1 MNQPVSAHQ
10 PQASLRPSACPG
22 LWRIVQALDGGICRI
37 KLAGGALTADQA
49 EAVAA
54 AAERYASG
62 EIEVTNRGNLQI
74 RGIGCDHSGLIELL
88 LAAGLGPREA
98 AGDDVRNLML
108 SPTAG
113 IDPQMLLD
121 TRPLAQQ
128 VLQSLETTPRFHQ
141 LSAKFAVQLDGGEAL
156 AMLEHPH
163 DLWLSPLK
171 LDDELWLAFGLA
183 GCPAKDAP
191 LGAVPL
197 SQGHELVLAVLN
209 RFLDLA
215 RPEQTRMRQLL
226 AEYAPQAITA
236 GLGLPIRA
244 DAAVCQWRRSLTAA
258 SYLGIYPQLQT
269 GLSAVG
275 AAAPLGRLN
284 PSMLRGAARL
294 AREQGDGTLRMTP
307 WQSLLLPAIAQRHA
321 ERVSESLA
329 QLGLLVSASEQLSRL
344 VACTGSAGCAKGQ
357 AETKGDARLLA
368 TLLAPGAPA
377 SVHLSGCPRSCAMAH
392 VAHATLLA
400 QSPGHYDLYL
410 RDATEPGFGRL
421 RARNLTLKEA
431 GALLDAG
438 SRSTLDD

>member
-49 EAVAA
+49 EAVAK
-54 AAERYASG
+54 AAERFAGG

-74 RGIGCDHSGLIELL
+74 RGIGRDHSALIEML

-108 SPTAG
+108 SPCAG
-113 IDPQMLLD
+113 IDPQMLFD
-121 TRPLAQQ
+121 TRLLAAQ

-156 AMLEHPH
+156 AMLDHPH

-171 LDDELWLAFGLA
+171 LDGELWLAFGLA

-197 SQGHELVLAVLN
+197 TRGHELVLAVLK

-226 AEYAPQAITA
+226 SEHLPEAFIT
-236 GLGLPIRA
+236 GLAVPVRA
-244 DAAVCQWRRSLTAA
+244 DAAVRQWRCVQASA
-258 SYLGIYPQLQT
+258 SYLGIYPQLQH
-269 GLSAVG
+269 GLSAIG
-275 AAAPLGRLN
+275 TSAPLGRLN

-307 WQSLLLPAIAQRHA
+307 WQGVLLPNIAQRHA
-321 ERVSESLA
+321 EGVSARLA
-329 QLGLLVSASEQLSRL
+329 GLGLLVSATEQLSRL

-357 AETKGDARLLA
+357 ADTKGDARLLA

-392 VAHATLLA
+392 VAPATLLA
-400 QSPGHYDLYL
+400 QSPGRYDLFL
-410 RDATEPGFGRL
+410 RDATQPGFGHL

-431 GALLDAG
+431 GALLDAC

>member
-1 MNQPVSAHQ
+1 M
-10 PQASLRPSACPG
+10 
-22 LWRIVQALDGGICRI
+22 WRIVQALDGGICRI
-37 KLAGGALTADQA
+37 KLAGSALTADQA
-49 EAVAA
+49 DAVAT
-54 AAERYASG
+54 AAERYAG
-62 EIEVTNRGNLQI
+62 GDIEVTNRGNLQI
-74 RGIGCDHSGLIELL
+74 RGIGCDHSALIEML
-88 LAAGLGPREA
+88 LAADLGPREA

-113 IDPQMLLD
+113 IDPQMLFD
-121 TRPLAQQ
+121 TRPLARQL
-128 VLQSLETTPRFHQ
+128 LQALETTPRFHQ

-156 AMLEHPH
+156 AMLDHPH

-171 LDDELWLAFGLA
+171 LDGELWLAFGLA

-197 SQGHELVLAVLN
+197 TRGHELVLAVLKG
-209 RFLDLA
+209 FLDLA
-215 RPEQTRMRQLL
+215 RPEQARMRQLL
-226 AEYAPQAITA
+226 TEHAPEAFIA
-236 GLGLPIRA
+236 GLAVPVRV
-244 DAAVCQWRRSLTAA
+244 DAVVGQWRRAQASA
-258 SYLGIYPQLQT
+258 SYLGIYPQLQH

-275 AAAPLGRLN
+275 GAAPLGRLN

-307 WQSLLLPAIAQRHA
+307 WQGVLLPNIAQRQA
-321 ERVSESLA
+321 EGVSASLA
-329 QLGLLVSASEQLSRL
+329 RLGLLVCAKEPLSRL

-357 AETKGDARLLA
+357 ADTKGDARLLA

-392 VAHATLLA
+392 IAPATLLA
-400 QSPGHYDLYL
+400 QSPGRYDLFL
-410 RDATEPGFGRL
+410 RDATQPGFGDL

-431 GALLDAG
+431 GALLDAC

>member
-1 MNQPVSAHQ
+1 M
-10 PQASLRPSACPG
+10 
-22 LWRIVQALDGGICRI
+22 WRIVQALDGGICRI

-49 EAVAA
+49 DAVAA
-54 AAERYASG
+54 AAERYAGG

-74 RGIGCDHSGLIELL
+74 RGIGCDHRGLIELL

-108 SPTAG
+108 SPAAG
-113 IDPQMLLD
+113 IDPQMLFD
-121 TRPLAQQ
+121 TRHLAQQ

-197 SQGHELVLAVLN
+197 TRGHELVLAVLE

-226 AEYAPQAITA
+226 SEHTPEAFSA
-236 GLGLPIRA
+236 GLAVPLRA
-244 DAAVCQWRRSLTAA
+244 DAAVCQWRRPLATAG
-258 SYLGIYPQLQT
+258 YLGIYPQLQN
-269 GLSAVG
+269 GLCAVG
-275 AAAPLGRLN
+275 CAAPLGRLN
-284 PSMLRGAARL
+284 PAMLRGAARL

-307 WQSLLLPAIAQRHA
+307 WQGVLLPNIGQYHA
-321 ERVSESLA
+321 GQVVDGLA
-329 QLGLLVSASEQLSRL
+329 RLGLLVSTHDRLTRL
-344 VACTGSAGCAKGQ
+344 VACTGCAGCAKGQ

-368 TLLAPGAPA
+368 TMLAPGAPA

-392 VAHATLLA
+392 VAPATLLA

-410 RDATEPGFGRL
+410 RAATEPGFGRL

-431 GALLDAG
+431 GALLDAC